1 MCKIKNVGVRDS
13 SKSKIPPT
21 SNVNIRSAEKKDL
34 TAIEQLAAENDE
46 KFDGSI
52 ENMFVAEKDG
62 NIIGCISYEPIVKE
76 DKWIGKYYE
85 TKNLIVRNGYLGEGI
100 VSKLI
105 EHLTSFAREK
115 GMNVR
120 FKH

>member
-1 MCKIKNVGVRDS
+1 MIDIKD
-13 SKSKIPPT
+13 
-21 SNVNIRSAEKKDL
+21 VNIRSAEKKDS

-52 ENMFVAEKDG
+52 ENMFVAEKG
-62 NIIGCISYEPIVKE
+62 NEIIGYVSYEPIVKE
-76 DKWIGKYYE
+76 DKWLGKYYE
-85 TKNLIVRNGYLGEGI
+85 TKNLIVKNRYLGEGV

-105 EHLTSFAREK
+105 EHLTNFVRDK

-120 FKH
+120 LKY